1 MTELLTSA
9 QMRAVELAA
18 IEAGS
23 VTGVQLMETAGQGVV
38 DAVFDRYP
46 TLATRPHLAH
56 VLCGPGNNGGD
67 GYVIARLLAEL
78 GWTVLVFALAPSKT
92 CHAKHA
98 AVRWGQ
104 GVSPLTAEALAAAPA
119 PDLVVDAVFGTGLTR
134 GPDAELAAAL
144 HLAYAPPDAAT
155 VAVDAPSGLCLD
167 SGRSLGGAD
176 MLPAADMTVTF
187 ECPKVGHYSAQG
199 PTACGCLAVVD
210 LQLSEWR
217 HARATAADEDEQL
230 SLVDAKSHADQLRA
244 EVSKIQGHKYSH
256 GHVLVVSGGMGRTG
270 AARLAARGALRVG
283 AGAVTLAA
291 PGAAMMECANQL
303 TAVMLRR
310 CDSSEDLETLVQAC
324 RVSTIVIGPGLGLG
338 DRHAELVQ
346 TALATRLPCVLDAD
360 ALTLLSQHDPLR
372 DSLHR
377 ECVLTPHLGE
387 FARLWPDLA
396 KRMKDPEDG
405 IALPGPAFSKVD
417 AVRLAARDVGC
428 TVLLKGA
435 DTVIADP
442 TGRAYVHA
450 AVYDRAAP
458 WLATAGAGDV
468 LAGFI
473 AGRWPQSG
481 RDTVWVAA
489 AAAWLHAEAALSF
502 GPGLIAEDLPEMVP
516 QVLRQ
521 LSRV

>member
-1 MTELLTSA
+1 MMFAMPAGNGS
-9 QMRAVELAA
+9 RA
-18 IEAGS
+18 
-23 VTGVQLMETAGQGVV
+23 
-38 DAVFDRYP
+38 DR
-46 TLATRPHLAH
+46 
-56 VLCGPGNNGGD
+56 
-67 GYVIARLLAEL
+67 
-78 GWTVLVFALAPSKT
+78 
-92 CHAKHA
+92 
-98 AVRWGQ
+98 
-104 GVSPLTAEALAAAPA
+104 
-119 PDLVVDAVFGTGLTR
+119 
-134 GPDAELAAAL
+134 
-144 HLAYAPPDAAT
+144 
-155 VAVDAPSGLCLD
+155 
-167 SGRSLGGAD
+167 
-176 MLPAADMTVTF
+176 
-187 ECPKVGHYSAQG
+187 
-199 PTACGCLAVVD
+199 
-210 LQLSEWR
+210 
-217 HARATAADEDEQL
+217 RA
-230 SLVDAKSHADQLRA
+230 
-244 EVSKIQGHKYSH
+244 
-256 GHVLVVSGGMGRTG
+256 M
-270 AARLAARGALRVG
+270 
-283 AGAVTLAA
+283 
-291 PGAAMMECANQL
+291 
-303 TAVMLRR
+303 
-310 CDSSEDLETLVQAC
+310 
-324 RVSTIVIGPGLGLG
+324 
-338 DRHAELVQ
+338 VQ

-442 TGRAYVHA
+442 TGRAYLHA